1 MSCHQTSK
9 SAVFTIMAVCIGSAL
24 AIGEAS
30 SHPVQTVIA
39 TATDGSGD
47 VTQRA
52 AKKISLAIGEEIGD
66 FTVTHIEEAEAPTG
80 YNGTE
85 YTVRSGGGKTYK
97 CKIMESSK
105 VGKIFTLGMGSGADA
120 MCSEFSGGSGKRV
133 ASVSEPKRATGGGKA
148 GDAAGGMEGAAGTI
162 TITDRAAKKIS
173 LAIGEEVGS
182 FTVSH
187 QEEAEAPTGYNGME
201 YTVHTG
207 GGKTYKC
214 KIMESSKVGKIFTL
228 GMGSGADAMCTDFTK
243 GSAGKGK
250 TNAPAC
256 NALLRAAGKC

>member
-1 MSCHQTSK
+1 MSSHQAAK
-9 SAVFTIMAVCIGSAL
+9 SMASTILAVCIGSAL
-24 AIGEAS
+24 VIGDAS
-30 SHPVQTVIA
+30 SHPAQTVVA
-39 TATDGSGD
+39 SATDGSGD

-52 AKKISLAIGEEIGD
+52 AKKISLAIGEEIGE
-66 FTVTHIEEAEAPTG
+66 FTVTHMEEAEAPTG

-120 MCSEFSGGSGKRV
+120 MCTEFSGGSGKR
-133 ASVSEPKRATGGGKA
+133 AAGAPAPKRTTGGAKTA
-148 GDAAGGMEGAAGTI
+148 GAVEGMEDGAGSI
-162 TITDRAAKKIS
+162 TISDRAAKKIS

-243 GSAGKGK
+243 GSRDKGK
-250 TNAPAC
+250 TNAPSC
-256 NALLRAAGKC
+256 NALLKASGKC